1 MAKLSPGDV
10 AKLDNIPVNA
20 NLTGSFSKPK
30 VTTDIKSATTSL
42 ASNIAKQQKQKL
54 LSQGSSALEN
64 LINNNTKSGDTTKTK
79 KVVNQAKDLLNGLF
93 KKKTP

>member
-1 MAKLSPGDV
+1 
-10 AKLDNIPVNA
+10 
-20 NLTGSFSKPK
+20 
-30 VTTDIKSATTSL
+30 L